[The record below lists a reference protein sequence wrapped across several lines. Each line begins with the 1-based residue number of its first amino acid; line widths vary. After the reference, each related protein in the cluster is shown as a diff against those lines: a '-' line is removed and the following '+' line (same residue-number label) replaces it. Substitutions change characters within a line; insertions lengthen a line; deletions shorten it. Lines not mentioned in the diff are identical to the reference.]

1 LPTIA
6 NNRITIG
13 YRPASRVQRPAVRA
27 QGTAAEGRRLSRFL
41 LWVLLVGMFM
51 PPTVA
56 VNIGTLKLSSGRAAL
71 ILLIIPAMKRLF
83 SEPRRFVWSDPLV
96 AAAVVWIVGGRI
108 SVQGLNAT
116 SFAEGVE
123 FLGYYMLARAFFLYP
138 TSLNELLPVLRAV
151 ALVLLILAI
160 LDFASNEFVINEITG
175 KIFGTVRLSMQ
186 RDYSHFH
193 RTLFGHDVIRATS
206 TFDHPIL
213 YGTFCCIA
221 GSFFLFA
228 ERSRILQMFSVA
240 ACLLGVLLSGSSAPL
255 LGFMVAIGI
264 YAYDLLLRNYNW
276 RWKVFQGLFCA
287 WLALVFL
294 VIAHPLQWMILHLT
308 LDPVS
313 GYYRIMEWDA
323 ATEVLHESPYV
334 GFGAGHVFGIDIL
347 DVSIDSVWLVLALK
361 YGVPSAVLCLLSSL
375 VLLMKGQG
383 RDAIRKA
390 EPLLMKMRTAF
401 SLINILFVIIGFTV
415 AYWNSMW
422 EFWGLCI
429 GIRAS
434 LEEYLNKCKAAAPS
448 SKGGAVR
455 LVSA

>member
-1 LPTIA
+1 MPTIT
-6 NNRITIG
+6 NNRIPIG
-13 YRPASRVQRPAVRA
+13 YRAAVRA
-27 QGTAAEGRRLSRFL
+27 QGTAVEGRRLSRFL

-71 ILLIIPAMKRLF
+71 ILLFIPAMKWLF

-96 AAAVVWIVGGRI
+96 AAAVVWIIGGRI

-123 FLGYYMLARAFFLYP
+123 FLGYYMLSRAFFLHP

-151 ALVLLILAI
+151 AFILLILAI

-193 RTLFGHDVIRATS
+193 RTLFGYDVIRATT

-213 YGTFCCIA
+213 YGSFCCIA

-228 ERSRILQMFSVA
+228 ERSRLLQIFSVA

-264 YAYDLLLRNYNW
+264 YAYDVLLRNYSW
-276 RWKVFQGLFCA
+276 RWKIFQGLFCA
-287 WLALVFL
+287 WLGLVFL

-313 GYYRIMEWDA
+313 GYYRIMEWEA
-323 ATEVLHESPYV
+323 ATEVLHQSPYV

-361 YGVPSAVLCLLSSL
+361 YGVPSAVLCMLSSL

-383 RDAIRKA
+383 CDAIRKA

-401 SLINILFVIIGFTV
+401 SLINILFIVIGFTV

-434 LEEYLNKCKAAAPS
+434 LEEYLNKCKATAPS
-448 SKGGAVR
+448 SKSGAVR
-455 LVSA
+455 MVPA

>member
-1 LPTIA
+1 VPTIS
-6 NNRITIG
+6 NNRMPIG
-13 YRPASRVQRPAVRA
+13 YRPTSRAQRPALRA
-27 QGTAAEGRRLSRFL
+27 QGTATESQRSSRFL

-71 ILLIIPAMKRLF
+71 ILLFIPTMKRLF

-96 AAAVVWIVGGRI
+96 AAAVVWIIGARI
-108 SVQGLNAT
+108 PVEGFNAT

-123 FLGYYMLARAFFLYP
+123 FLGFYILARAFFLQP
-138 TSLNELLPVLRAV
+138 TSLNELLPVLRVV
-151 ALVLLILAI
+151 ALILLIFAI
-160 LDFASNEFVINEITG
+160 LDFVSNQFVINEITG

-193 RTLFGHDVIRATS
+193 RTLFGSDVIRATS

-213 YGTFCCIA
+213 YGTFCCLA

-228 ERSRILQMFSVA
+228 ERRLILQMFSVA
-240 ACLLGVLLSGSSAPL
+240 VCLLGVLLSGSSAAL
-255 LGFMVAIGI
+255 LGFIIAAGI
-264 YAYDLLLRNYNW
+264 YAYDRALRNYNW
-276 RWKVFQGLFCA
+276 RWKLFLGLFCT
-287 WLALVFL
+287 WVALIFL

-313 GYYRIMEWDA
+313 GYYRILEWDA
-323 ATEVLHESPYV
+323 ATEVLHQSPYV

-361 YGVPSAVLCLLSSL
+361 YGVPSAVVCMLCGL
-375 VLLMKGQG
+375 VLLMKSQG
-383 RDAIRKA
+383 RDAIRNA
-390 EPLLMKMRTAF
+390 EPLLMRMRTAF
-401 SLINILFVIIGFTV
+401 SLIDILFIFIGFTV

-422 EFWGLCI
+422 QFWALCL

-434 LEEYLNKCKAAAPS
+434 LEEYLDKYKVAARH
-448 SKGGAVR
+448 SKGRGVR
-455 LVSA
+455 QASV